1 MRLDEDALIVTLSKA
16 GTIRGASRDLY
27 ISQPA
32 ISQRLKQIEE
42 RWGEPLFIRTH
53 KSLIPTPVGEEL
65 IAYSKKRLSDERQLQ
80 DRLSELTGTVRG
92 TLSLA
97 VSSVIAQYYLPQLLR
112 SYMETYPNVRIDL
125 QTGLS
130 SAMYK
135 ERHHVHLSILRGE
148 VDDTDSLTKLFS
160 EKLYYV
166 TKKNSPSTQTLIE
179 FQSDQAFHS
188 QLETWFQTTSFP
200 SPTQTIK
207 VDQIETC
214 KQLMYNGIGA
224 CILPEIAT
232 NDIST
237 EECLFI
243 PIEVDGAFLER
254 DTWVH
259 CHMKYANLPQVQA
272 FLTLLN
278 QAPSIK

>member
-1 MRLDEDALIVTLSKA
+1 MRLDEDVLIVTLSKA

-65 IAYSKKRLSDERQLQ
+65 IAYSIKRLADERKLQ
-80 DRLSELTGTVRG
+80 DRLSEVTGSVRG

-112 SYMETYPNVRIDL
+112 SYIETYPNVKIDL

-135 ERHHVHLSILRGE
+135 ERHNAHLSILRGE
-148 VDDTDSLTKLFS
+148 VDDADSLTKLFS

-166 TKKNSPSTQTLIE
+166 TKKNNPSTQTLIE

-188 QLETWFQTTSFP
+188 QLETWFQTTISP

-214 KQLMYNGIGA
+214 KQLMYNGIGG

-232 NDIST
+232 KDISA
-237 EECLFI
+237 EDCHFI
-243 PIEVDGAFLER
+243 PVMLDEAYLQR
-254 DTWVH
+254 DTWIH
-259 CHMKYANLPQVQA
+259 CHMKYAKLPQVQA
-272 FLTLLN
+272 FLDLLN
-278 QAPSIK
+278 QSYQ